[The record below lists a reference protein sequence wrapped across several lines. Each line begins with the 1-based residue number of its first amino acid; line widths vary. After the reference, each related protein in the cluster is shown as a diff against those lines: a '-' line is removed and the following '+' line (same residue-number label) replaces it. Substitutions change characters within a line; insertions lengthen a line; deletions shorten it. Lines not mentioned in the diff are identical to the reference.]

1 MTKEQTQPRRNVV
14 RVAFNK
20 HQEEQFRRFES
31 KAGQI
36 YTARDILIAAA
47 DIAGTFGD
55 KETEKKLEALSGRAE
70 ATEMYP
76 L

>member
-36 YTARDILIAAA
+36 YTARDILLAAA
-47 DIAGTFGD
+47 DIAGTFRD
-55 KETEKKLEALSGRAE
+55 TQTERALEKLAERAE
-70 ATEMYP
+70 ASETYP